1 MLRVALFALLICS
14 AYASFLTRLFPPCER
29 IVGDKYHCHYDCSVD
44 IRKVPQHKALAIAND
59 RVAEQSW
66 LCEVCA
72 ADKLARN
79 TSVHIHIKGA
89 CDRSQ
94 LYIPHTSGALTF
106 EGNGANESTIQI
118 IGGGLKTVARH
129 VAFKH
134 ITVDVIRGP
143 AFSETASLLAQTVPE
158 DGWLRFHHTI
168 ITEPAHMQIHIS
180 GGTSEV
186 LFDNSIFLAGTAV
199 ASRPLI
205 ENLRDCSRST
215 VVLIASA
222 AEDEK
227 LVLLEYSC
235 AAEPDA
241 EYGVRCDSD
250 GVCFFYLPGT
260 HYIDFYQYAPPAP
273 KVSEQ
278 GANRPYPH
286 MRRHSMSYFCDGFHL
301 TASYW

>member
-1 MLRVALFALLICS
+1 MLRAALFVLLICS

-66 LCEVCA
+66 LCEICA

-79 TSVHIHIKGA
+79 TSVHIHIKGV

-94 LYIPHTSGALTF
+94 LYIPRTRGALTF
-106 EGNGANESTIQI
+106 EGAGANESTIQI

-143 AFSETASLLAQTVPE
+143 AFSEMASLLAQTVPE

-168 ITEPAHMQIHIS
+168 ITEPAHMQIYIS

-205 ENLRDCSRST
+205 ENIRDCSRSI

-227 LVLLEYSC
+227 LVLLEHRCTGGPDYDDIGMPLIYSP
-235 AAEPDA
+235 E
-241 EYGVRCDSD
+241 SQ
-250 GVCFFYLPGT
+250 
-260 HYIDFYQYAPPAP
+260 YIDFYDYAPPEHKGSSQFAG
-273 KVSEQ
+273 Q
-278 GANRPYPH
+278 PYPH
-286 MRRHSMSYFCDGFHL
+286 LRRHSMSYFCEGTHRS
-301 TASYW
+301 ASYW